1 MLISSPSVVLKFG
14 GSVLHSPA
22 DFPSVMSEI
31 QRYLDQDTKVVVVV
45 SAFYGVTE
53 TLIARAN
60 TEKLSTDSVA
70 YAELVASGEMRSAEE
85 LTQYLREHKLP
96 AAVATPRALGFT
108 AAGPRTSATPQSMQP
123 QALQKALNTASVLVV
138 PGFSAIDNQGD
149 CVLLGRGGS
158 DISAVCLAET
168 LGLHAVCLLKDVD
181 GLYDRDPNRFTEAQ
195 RLTHVDYA
203 TAKLLGGE
211 LIQPEAIDFAQSKN
225 ICIEIAAIGKPG
237 RSLIGEAKLARAT
250 RPAERPVANLVADE
264 LIA

>member
-1 MLISSPSVVLKFG
+1 MSIFPPSVVLKFG

-31 QRYLDQDTKVVVVV
+31 QGYLDQNTKVVAVV

-53 TLIARAN
+53 TLIAQAKSEN
-60 TEKLSTDSVA
+60 LSTDSVA

-85 LTQYLREHKLP
+85 LTNYLVQHDLP
-96 AAVATPRALGFT
+96 AAVATPRQLSFT
-108 AAGPRTSATPQSMQP
+108 AQGPRISATPQGIQP
-123 QALQKALNTASVLVV
+123 QALNQALTAASVLVV
-138 PGFSAIDNQGD
+138 PGFSAIDNHGD

-181 GLYDRDPNRFTEAQ
+181 GLYDMDPNRFSEAQ
-195 RLTHVDYA
+195 RLTRVDYA

-237 RSLIGEAKLARAT
+237 RSLIGEARSAQVSQPIKT
-250 RPAERPVANLVADE
+250 PVPNVVADE
-264 LIA
+264 MTA